1 MAQNS
6 SAECGAAPSL
16 SGVCTDGK
24 SRTVASEPGL
34 LVRPL
39 HSAAKVIFHPQV
51 TPAPERTFPGILEA
65 SIHLAP
71 GPERSRILWTVLFLA
86 AHSS

>member
-6 SAECGAAPSL
+6 SAERWATPSL
-16 SGVCTDGK
+16 SGVCQMG
-24 SRTVASEPGL
+24 SPGL
-34 LVRPL
+34 PPL
-39 HSAAKVIFHPQV
+39 SLACWCDHSTQRLKSSIHKSLGPREDFS
-51 TPAPERTFPGILEA
+51 RNSGD
-65 SIHLAP
+65 IHLAP

>member
-6 SAECGAAPSL
+6 SAKRGAAPSL
-16 SGVCTDGK
+16 SGVCTEGK

-39 HSAAKVIFHPQV
+39 HSAAKVIFHGATSHSCPR
-51 TPAPERTFPGILEA
+51 EDFSRNSGD
-65 SIHLAP
+65 IHLAP
-71 GPERSRILWTVLFLA
+71 EPERSRILWTVLFLA